1 MANLAPLLG
10 VQYFESLVYPNGQLP
25 FWGSGTGVS
34 MGAAVTE
41 AAARKATSTMIDLIL
56 LSDCRAQT
64 GKDGRVFPYH
74 SDILKSCHADR
85 VIGFHVKESGNHER
99 NL

>member
-41 AAARKATSTMIDLIL
+41 AAARRANSTMIDRIFLPVRRYQNSAHIL
-56 LSDCRAQT
+56 PKISLLFLSVRP
-64 GKDGRVFPYH
+64 R
-74 SDILKSCHADR
+74 
-85 VIGFHVKESGNHER
+85 
-99 NL
+99 

>member
-1 MANLAPLLG
+1 MANFAPLLG

-41 AAARKATSTMIDLIL
+41 AAARKANSTMIDRIP
-56 LSDCRAQT
+56 
-64 GKDGRVFPYH
+64 FPYV
-74 SDILKSCHADR
+74 
-85 VIGFHVKESGNHER
+85 VIKIARTYCLRFRCYS
-99 NL
+99 

>member
-34 MGAAVTE
+34 DVAALTYSDAE
-41 AAARKATSTMIDLIL
+41 KTNRPTMYFMISR
-56 LSDCRAQT
+56 LSNMAVLRRSLSAIASGLRVRLRQ
-64 GKDGRVFPYH
+64 KLEGRIV
-74 SDILKSCHADR
+74 SSEMNTR
-85 VIGFHVKESGNHER
+85 
-99 NL
+99 